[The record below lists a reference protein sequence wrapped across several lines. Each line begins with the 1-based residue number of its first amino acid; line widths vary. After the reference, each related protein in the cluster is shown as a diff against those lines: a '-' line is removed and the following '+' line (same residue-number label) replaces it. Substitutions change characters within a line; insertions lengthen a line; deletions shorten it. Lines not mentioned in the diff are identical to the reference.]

1 MPLRCLIVDDSD
13 AFLATAGAVLER
25 DGVAVVGVASS
36 IAQALRQV
44 RALQPDVV
52 LADIGLGEES
62 GFDLARLVRDGD
74 RGPAVIL
81 ISARDEADYAELI
94 AASPAAGF
102 LAKADL
108 SAGAI
113 ARLLGRTPR
122 TGATAVSA
130 LPAPASESPS
140 TKFWP
145 PGSWLTRVVAASRNS
160 AGKASREHE

>member
-25 DGVAVVGVASS
+25 DGVTVVGVASS

-62 GFDLARLVRDGD
+62 GFDLARLVRDGGT
-74 RGPAVIL
+74 GPAVIL

-94 AASPAAGF
+94 PASPAAGF

-113 ARLLGRTPR
+113 ARLLGH
-122 TGATAVSA
+122 
-130 LPAPASESPS
+130 
-140 TKFWP
+140 
-145 PGSWLTRVVAASRNS
+145 TR
-160 AGKASREHE
+160 

>member
-74 RGPAVIL
+74 RGPAMIL
-81 ISARDEADYAELI
+81 ISARDEADYAELV

-113 ARLLGRTPR
+113 ARLLGRTP
-122 TGATAVSA
+122 
-130 LPAPASESPS
+130 
-140 TKFWP
+140 
-145 PGSWLTRVVAASRNS
+145 
-160 AGKASREHE
+160 

>member
-13 AFLATAGAVLER
+13 AFLATAGGVLER
-25 DGVAVVGVASS
+25 DGVTVVGVASS

-44 RALQPDVV
+44 QALQPDVV

-113 ARLLGRTPR
+113 ARLLGRTP
-122 TGATAVSA
+122 
-130 LPAPASESPS
+130 
-140 TKFWP
+140 
-145 PGSWLTRVVAASRNS
+145 
-160 AGKASREHE
+160 